1 MASASGSSGKSITI
15 KSRDEI
21 RIMEEA
27 NRIVAEVLVMLQT
40 TVEAGIT
47 TFELDRLAEELCL
60 KRKALPAFKGY
71 RGFPGSL
78 CVSINEEVVHGIPS
92 RKRKLKKGDIISV
105 DFGTLYK
112 GYYGDSAVTIPV
124 GKIGGVKDKL
134 LKITEESLHKAIEQV
149 REGNRIA
156 DVSAAVQDH
165 VENNGFSIVRQFVG
179 HGIGTSLHEGPEIP
193 NFVQDSSSPRLKEGM
208 VLAIEPMVNA
218 GTHKVKVLRDGWT
231 VVTSDKKPSAHFE
244 HSVAVTSNG
253 PLVLSSRATF
263 IGEEK

>member
-1 MASASGSSGKSITI
+1 MIASASGSSGKSITI

-21 RIMEEA
+21 RILEDA

-40 TVEAGIT
+40 TVEPGIS

-124 GKIGGVKDKL
+124 GKIDGLKDKL
-134 LKITEESLHKAIEQV
+134 LKSPKSRCTRQLNRSGKGTELPMYPQRFRITLRTTVSQSSGSL
-149 REGNRIA
+149 
-156 DVSAAVQDH
+156 SA
-165 VENNGFSIVRQFVG
+165 
-179 HGIGTSLHEGPEIP
+179 
-193 NFVQDSSSPRLKEGM
+193 M
-208 VLAIEPMVNA
+208 VLVPPC
-218 GTHKVKVLRDGWT
+218 TKDRKYRT
-231 VVTSDKKPSAHFE
+231 
-244 HSVAVTSNG
+244 
-253 PLVLSSRATF
+253 SSRTTVPLA
-263 IGEEK
+263 